1 MLTVWPQLDSRLPVV
16 VAAVAQLAVV
26 LVVVLLQEVVL
37 VVTHV
42 HSTGAQAVTGALL
55 LLVDCSSGD
64 APSHTLYIT
73 H

>member
-16 VAAVAQLAVV
+16 AAAVALVV
-26 LVVVLLQEVVL
+26 QVVVLLQEVVL